1 MEYRFNYFT
10 NIIGLFRK
18 PYCSERLPRIISL
31 NLQVSYLVHSFIY
44 IVLWSSTDPAENSF
58 CQAQFTDSTW
68 KVNVSC
74 SVSKVRSARN
84 NYRCYLYKISEA
96 STSECLCVCKYSC
109 IINCREIEIL
119 SAGIPSVSFYNAMVS
134 LYFTYDK
141 NIVFVL
147 TDFI

>member
-1 MEYRFNYFT
+1 MEYLFNYFT

-96 STSECLCVCKYSC
+96 RLKKFIFSLTTSPFVTCLCMCCEGYLHCISMSKWVGWENSVRTIISPKTDLFYS
-109 IINCREIEIL
+109 
-119 SAGIPSVSFYNAMVS
+119 
-134 LYFTYDK
+134 
-141 NIVFVL
+141 
-147 TDFI
+147 